1 MTYVSSIYFTGKSNS
16 LPQIEDIICPE
27 LDSKSWFRLGINLG
41 FDHDK
46 LTKLQQLYK
55 NDVPLC
61 SKRMLQMWKQTVVKH
76 TIKIIPLLYQS
87 LQSTGLGNLAERLRQ
102 QTKEGNLF
110 IHFALSALIW
120 SKI

>member
-1 MTYVSSIYFTGKSNS
+1 MTYAFSIYFSGKSNS

-41 FDHDK
+41 FDYDK

-61 SKRMLQMWKQTVVKH
+61 SKRMIQMWRQTVAKH
-76 TIKIIPLLYQS
+76 TVKIIPLLYQS
-87 LQSTGLGNLAERLRQ
+87 LQSTELGDLAERLLL
-102 QTKEGNLF
+102 QTKEGNF
-110 IHFALSALIW
+110 SYLICP
-120 SKI
+120 

>member
-16 LPQIEDIICPE
+16 FPQIEDIICPE

-61 SKRMLQMWKQTVVKH
+61 SKRMIQMWKQTVVKH

-110 IHFALSALIW
+110 IHFALSALI
-120 SKI
+120 